1 MRQVRIIF
9 VEEIQGDYDILA
21 TIARDITDW
30 EEVSDEEFDFLR
42 KNLRLMAAEVTGSNH
57 LKPQL
62 IVKDEVAVRERIT
75 GLQQI
80 VARMKAKQAERA
92 RRAAEAADA
101 RAKKRAEKQLAAKRK
116 QFEALAEELG
126 IK

>member
-30 EEVSDEEFDFLR
+30 EEVSDEELDFLK
-42 KNLRLMAAEVTGSNH
+42 KNLHLMAAEVTGSGH
-57 LKPQL
+57 LQPLL

>member
-80 VARMKAKQAERA
+80 VARMKAEQAERA
-92 RRAAEAADA
+92 RQAAEAADA

>member
-30 EEVSDEEFDFLR
+30 EEVSDEEFDFLM